1 MSVAKHETLTEA
13 HKLLRPEC
21 ESWQE
26 GFCFVAG
33 VDEVGRG
40 PLAGPV
46 VAATVRFPRGVPL
59 PWVFDS
65 KQVSEEGRKE
75 MREAILAVSGVDWAI
90 GSASVEEIDTV
101 NILNATHLAMRR
113 AVEKLNQ
120 VDFILVDGR
129 PVKGLPYPSRA
140 IVKGDA
146 KSASIAA
153 ASILAK
159 VYRDDLMVEMD
170 ELYPGYGFAEHKGY
184 GTAQHLDALQRLGV
198 TPIHRRSFRPV
209 REIIEPPPEQLGL
222 GF

>member
-46 VAATVRFPRGVPL
+46 VAAAVRFPRGVPL

-75 MREAILAVSGVDWAI
+75 MREAILAVPGVDWAI

-209 REIIEPPPEQLGL
+209 REIIEPPSEQLGL